1 MPHIRVEIVEFV
13 DPSQPGWVACTFR
26 DADAQQHRIID
37 KIPLFTAENLWS
49 DSTYPQPGIIE
60 CRVLE
65 RISSPSGNLV
75 RISIEPY
82 HYELTGEKSEF
93 VMNEADLHPESGW
106 Q

>member
-13 DPSQPGWVACTFR
+13 DSYQPGWVACTFR
-26 DADAQQHRIID
+26 DADAKLHRIID
-37 KIPLFTAENLWS
+37 KIPVFTAANLWS

-65 RISSPSGNLV
+65 RIPSPSGNLV

-82 HYELTGEKSEF
+82 HYELTDEKSEF
-93 VMNEADLHPESGW
+93 VINEADLCPGSGW
-106 Q
+106 